1 MIELVIVFAIIAL
14 LASTI
19 LSSFAGQR
27 QAKFADEFQRIL
39 SYMPTVRSMA
49 LHSATVENND
59 GDDVEPRGYGV
70 QLDGNTATRFADT
83 EDGALNVYDDTDI
96 LLDDAYTFNEQY
108 EILIE
113 ADGNTYN
120 SISLFYLAPYAD
132 MVITLIEGE
141 DLQTI
146 TRFTP
151 VTITFRTADG
161 AFSKSFSIN
170 KISGIPEPG

>member
-39 SYMPTVRSMA
+39 SYIPTVRSMA
-49 LHSATVENND
+49 MHSATVENDD
-59 GDDVEPRGYGV
+59 GEDIEPRGYGV
-70 QLDGNTATRFADT
+70 QIDGNIATRFADT
-83 EDGALNVYDDTDI
+83 EDGLLNAYDAADV
-96 LLDDAYTFNEQY
+96 LLDDSYTFSEQY

-113 ADGNTYN
+113 ADGNTY
-120 SISLFYLAPYAD
+120 SAVSLFYLAPYAD
-132 MVITLIEGE
+132 MVITVIEGE

-151 VTITFRTADG
+151 VTITFRTVDG

-170 KISGIPEPG
+170 KISGIPEPI